1 MFGKTISPRTLR
13 HETQLYKFKEE
24 ISNSR
29 RNPVFLEYFNNL
41 SNFVDFLTFVDNF
54 GLTSYQEGRVG

>member
-13 HETQLYKFKEE
+13 HETQLYKCKEE

-41 SNFVDFLTFVDNF
+41 TNFADFLTFVDNL
-54 GLTSYQEGRVG
+54 GLISYKVGSGG